1 MSLSFILAD
10 ILFVV
15 AIIAVVIL
23 LLFLGASKRDKSKK
37 ITMNA
42 VVRDIKDEMK
52 GSGNPIWSRSGPVY
66 MATDSSTIVFE
77 FEDGGTVSL
86 KVRQKVSKDIIIGTR
101 GKLTFKNGVL
111 ISFVADKY

>member
-1 MSLSFILAD
+1 MSASYLLANG
-10 ILFVV
+10 LFVV
-15 AIIAVVIL
+15 AIIAVVL
-23 LLFLGASKRDKSKK
+23 LLVFFGVGKRDKSKK

-52 GSGNPIWSRSGPVY
+52 GTGNPVWSRSGPVY
-66 MATDSSTIVFE
+66 MATDSCSVVFE

-111 ISFVADKY
+111 ISFVADK

>member
-1 MSLSFILAD
+1 MSVSFIFAD
-10 ILFVV
+10 VLFVI
-15 AIIAVVIL
+15 AIVAVVVL
-23 LLFLGASKRDKSKK
+23 LVFFGVSKRDKSKK

-42 VVRDIKDEMK
+42 VVRDIEDEMK
-52 GSGNPIWSRSGPVY
+52 GTGNPIWSRSGPVY
-66 MATDSSTIVFE
+66 MATDSCTVVFE

-111 ISFVADKY
+111 ISFVADK